1 MNLARG
7 VEYTEHMMKRILV
20 VDDTEVILKIA
31 ENVLKLNYEVVT
43 ARTGEEA
50 LGLVEET
57 NPHLLLLDVNLPDMT
72 GYDVLEEVR
81 RRTQRD
87 IPCIFMTSTDDNETE
102 LKSLELGARDYIHKP
117 FMPNVLL
124 KRIEMVI
131 MNEETKANLEKDA
144 DTDPLTGLYNRRAA
158 ETMINEC
165 LIAKQEVGV
174 LLMFDIDNFKQVN
187 DTFGHKTG
195 DRLLQ
200 TLSEAMKPYVRSYD
214 LLARLGGDEFIIF
227 YRDFNNLDSL
237 VERCR
242 TLNATAEYVLN
253 DMLGGTATIPL
264 SISIG
269 VARAPED
276 GSSFNEL
283 YQCADKALYHVKQ
296 NGKRGY
302 YFYEGSCNSVHDV
315 YSDDRAI
322 DIMQVRMMIEERAH
336 KPGAYNVDY
345 EDFKNIYRFL
355 RRYGERSQTNAQ
367 FVLFTLH
374 PTDREVRKGNT
385 DELLR
390 KFATVAERTLR
401 RGDVAAQYG
410 QNQFMML
417 LLGTNLDN
425 GKVAVERVCN
435 NWRKEQG
442 DRQVY
447 CLDYEIQD
455 LSV

>member
-1 MNLARG
+1 MN
-7 VEYTEHMMKRILV
+7 KRILV

-31 ENVLKLNYEVVT
+31 ENVLKTNYTVIT
-43 ARTGEEA
+43 ALTGEDA
-50 LGLVEET
+50 IAMVEECD
-57 NPHLLLLDVNLPDMT
+57 PHLILLDVNLPDMS
-72 GYDVLEEVR
+72 GYDVLEEIR
-81 RRTQRD
+81 RKTQRD

-131 MNEETKANLEKDA
+131 MNEETRANLEKDA

-158 ETMINEC
+158 EAMIDEC

-187 DTFGHKTG
+187 DNFGHKTG

-227 YRDFNNLDSL
+227 YRDFNNVDALT
-237 VERCR
+237 ERCR
-242 TLNATAEYVLN
+242 ALNATAEYVLN
-253 DMLGGTATIPL
+253 DMLGGSATIPL

-276 GSSFNEL
+276 GSSFAEL

-302 YFYEGSCNSVHDV
+302 YFYEGSCNSIHDV
-315 YSDDRAI
+315 YQNNNSI
-322 DIMQVRMMIEERAH
+322 DIMQIRMMIEERSH
-336 KPGAYNVDY
+336 KQGAYNVEY

-355 RRYGERSQTNAQ
+355 RRYGERTQTRAQ

-374 PTDREVRKGNT
+374 PAEHEEKQRNPED
-385 DELLR
+385 LLR
-390 KFATVAERTLR
+390 SFGDVAERTLR

-410 QNQFMML
+410 NNQYMML
-417 LLGTNLDN
+417 LMGTNLDN
-425 GKVAVERVCN
+425 GKLAAERVCN
-435 NWRKEQG
+435 NWRREQG
-442 DRQVY
+442 EKQRY